1 MEKRDHK
8 LKLWEVFCLAS
19 GAMISSG
26 LFIIAGLAFGYAGP
40 AVILSYLIAGLACIP
55 TVLSMSELTSAM
67 PKAGGDYFYITRG
80 FGSLVGTIA
89 GIGSWFSLSFKSA
102 FALIGMGAYL
112 TLITH
117 YPIEVIAVILCI
129 FFIILNIAG
138 VKESSAFQVFLVIGL
153 LAILFVYSIWGLP
166 HIKKEQITPFF
177 SKGYLPVFSTA
188 SFVFVAYGG
197 LTQIVAMAEEIENP
211 EKNLLRGMVLS
222 LLVVASLYMLVVL
235 VTVGVVDPERLSKTL
250 TPISDG
256 AYIFGGSLFEKIV
269 SIAAFLAF
277 ISTVNAG
284 IMSASRYLLGMSRD
298 KHMPEI
304 FQKTNRK
311 NIPYIAVLFTGL
323 FMIFAL
329 VLLKLEVLVKIG
341 SVIFLISY
349 ILANSAVILFRE
361 SKITGYQPT
370 FRSPFYPY
378 TQIAGILITGFLI
391 LEVSTG
397 VLFLTLL
404 FICAG
409 GLIYRYTIHNK
420 VVRDSALEHLLRRL
434 ISVDKEL
441 TELDVSSEL
450 KEIVLSRDRIM
461 EDSYYRKSASAVFDE
476 IIKNISVLD
485 INEYLKLE
493 PFFIIISE
501 NLAKKMDI
509 NKTDIVKKFMERELT
524 SSTVVEEG
532 IAIPHL
538 IIEGKGIIKIL
549 FVRNKKGTE
558 FLDGKIVNTAI
569 VILSSLDKR
578 KLHLKLLAYFL
589 NMIESPDFDN
599 DWLLGLDKDGLVK
612 KIMDFIKKQISVE
625 SERFK

>member
-1 MEKRDHK
+1 MEKAGHK

-40 AVILSYLIAGLACIP
+40 AVVLSYLIAGLACIP
-55 TVLSMSELTSAM
+55 TILSMSELTSAM

-89 GIGSWFSLSFKSA
+89 GMGSWFSLSFKSA

-112 TLITH
+112 TLLTH
-117 YPIEVIAVILCI
+117 YPIQWIAVFLCL

-138 VKESSAFQVFLVIGL
+138 VKESSNFQVFLVIGL
-153 LAILFVYSIWGLP
+153 LAILFLYSVWGLP
-166 HIKKEQITPFF
+166 NIRKEQLTPFF

-222 LLVVASLYMLVVL
+222 LLIVAILYMLVVF
-235 VTVGVVDPERLSKTL
+235 VTVGVVEPAHLSKTL

-256 AYIFGGSLFEKIV
+256 AKVFGGEIFEKIV

-284 IMSASRYLLGMSRD
+284 LMSASRYLLGMSRD
-298 KHMPEI
+298 KHMPQI
-304 FQKTNRK
+304 FKKTNRK
-311 NIPYIAVLFTGL
+311 NIPYVAVLFTGF
-323 FMIFAL
+323 FMIFVIL
-329 VLLKLEVLVKIG
+329 VLKLEIMVKVA
-341 SVIFLISY
+341 SVVFLISY

-361 SKITGYQPT
+361 SRLSGYQPT

-397 VLFLTLL
+397 VLFLTLI
-404 FICAG
+404 FICMA
-409 GLIYRYTIHNK
+409 GLIYKYTIHNK

-434 ISVDKEL
+434 IKPDKEL
-441 TELDVSSEL
+441 TELDVATEL
-450 KEIVLSRDRIM
+450 KEITLSREKII
-461 EDSYYRKSASAVFDE
+461 EDAYYMKRYSE
-476 IIKNISVLD
+476 IFNEILNNSSVLD
-485 INEYLKLE
+485 LDEHLKVEL
-493 PFFIIISE
+493 FFRIIADTM
-501 NLAKKMDI
+501 AKNTGI
-509 NKTDIVKKFMERELT
+509 NKLDLLKRFIEREET
-524 SSTVVEEG
+524 SSTVVEED
-532 IAIPHL
+532 IALPHL
-538 IIEGKGIIKIL
+538 IIEGKDIIRIL
-549 FVRNKKGTE
+549 FVRNKGKTI
-558 FLDGKIVNTAI
+558 FPDGRTVKTAI
-569 VILSSLDKR
+569 VVVSSPDKR
-578 KLHLKLLAYFL
+578 HLHLKLLAYFL
-589 NMIESPDFDN
+589 NMIESTEFKN
-599 DWLLGLDKDGLVK
+599 EWFFHLDKDEIVEK
-612 KIMDFIKKQISVE
+612 VIEFIKKQIAAE
-625 SERFK
+625 SERFR

>member
-1 MEKRDHK
+1 MKKTGHK

-40 AVILSYLIAGLACIP
+40 AVVLSYLIAGLACIP
-55 TVLSMSELTSAM
+55 TILSMAELTSAM

-89 GIGSWFSLSFKSA
+89 GLGSWFSFSFKSA

-112 TLITH
+112 TLLTH

-138 VKESSAFQVFLVIGL
+138 VKESSRFQVFLVVGL
-153 LAILFVYSIWGLP
+153 IAILFSYSLWGLP
-166 HIKKEQITPFF
+166 YVKKEQITPFF

-197 LTQIVAMAEEIENP
+197 LTKIVAMAEEIEEP

-222 LLVVASLYMLVVL
+222 LLVVAFLYMLVVF
-235 VTVGVVDPERLSKTL
+235 VTVGVVAPEHLSKTL

-256 AYIFGGSLFEKIV
+256 ARVFGGEVFEDVV

-284 IMSASRYLLGMSRD
+284 LMSASRYLLGMSRD

-323 FMIFAL
+323 FMVFAL
-329 VLLKLEVLVKIG
+329 LLLKLEVLVKIG

-349 ILANSAVILFRE
+349 ILANTAVILFRE
-361 SKITGYQPT
+361 SRITGYQPT

-404 FICAG
+404 FICTAG
-409 GLIYRYTIHNK
+409 LVYRYTIYNRI
-420 VVRDSALEHLLRRL
+420 VRDSALEHLLRRF
-434 ISVDKEL
+434 IRPDKEL
-441 TELDVSSEL
+441 TEIDVSTEL
-450 KEIVLSRDRIM
+450 KQIVLSRDRIL
-461 EDSYYRKSASAVFDE
+461 EDTYYRRRTSGIFDE
-476 IIKNISVLD
+476 IIRNSSVLD
-485 INEYLKLE
+485 INEDLKLE
-493 PFFIIISE
+493 PFFRRVSDV
-501 NLAKKMDI
+501 LAKDLKV
-509 NKTDIVKKFMERELT
+509 NKLELLKRFIERERT
-524 SSTVVEEG
+524 ASTVVEEG
-532 IAIPHL
+532 IAVPHL
-538 IIEGKGIIKIL
+538 ILEGKDIIRIL
-549 FVRNKKGTE
+549 FVRNKKGVE
-558 FLDGKIVNTAI
+558 FSDGRTVNTAI
-569 VILSSLDKR
+569 VIVSSPDR
-578 KLHLKLLAYFL
+578 RHLHLKLLAYFL
-589 NMIESPDFDN
+589 NMIEAPGFN
-599 DWLLGLDKDGLVK
+599 NEWLLKLNKEELVEK
-612 KIMDFIKKQISVE
+612 VIEFIKSQASAE
-625 SERFK
+625 NR